1 MKKSAIKNKKP
12 RNRNKSSMLS
22 STDRKKFG
30 VGSKVVETGL
40 ILKNVISDALTK
52 SNEQLAKT
60 LPRDIGAIYKESENL
75 AAEGLKGKKLHETT
89 LENVYGSD
97 WKNTSPYTDKHVGD
111 IRKIEAQRR
120 GGGKTISDDAS
131 LAAKAADEIRQ
142 MYRAVTTEGTVGQNI
157 RSEGF
162 GEGLPVDRE
171 SRKKAFKM
179 LGLGIAGTVGTYET
193 KEMADKVIANLKA
206 SGIDPEEATPE
217 QISKAETQAMTAIAG
232 VSDKVAQDRA
242 EQDRLFSEAFSAGA
256 AEFVH
261 NGKIYAV
268 QFKEQDITPKKDSK
282 GRIFRYIPELERAL
296 PVDPETNEVIFETS
310 DPMPKDEKNEGGL
323 IGNQSKI
330 AKQAGDPNKI
340 EKEDFAALRNQNQ
353 ARQTAQE
360 GGAMKMPP
368 ELTTETP
375 TEETVAEDQPV
386 DTYPNATLEEIKAAD
401 QRPDAEMEDNYME
414 FVLSESLNEE
424 EQDYLMNTLEGDP
437 QLSMIFDKVVE
448 TASEFSGSGEVTG
461 PGNGLSDSIPARLS
475 DGEFVM
481 TKKATDQIGADNLQR
496 MMDDA
501 ERAFD
506 GGMMRENRQL
516 GGLMANDRG
525 ETELRQADSTDDE
538 IQKLMSLK
546 ANKAPSLS

>member
-1 MKKSAIKNKKP
+1 MKKPARKNKKP
-12 RNRNKSSMLS
+12 RTRNKSSILS
-22 STDRKKFG
+22 PTDREKFG
-30 VGSKVVETGL
+30 VGSKVIEAGAL
-40 ILKNVISDALTK
+40 LKNVISDALTK
-52 SNEQLAKT
+52 SNEQLAKA

-111 IRKIEAQRR
+111 IRKIEAKRR
-120 GGGKTISDDAS
+120 GGGKTISDDAP
-131 LAAKAADEIRQ
+131 LVARAADEIRQ

-157 RSEGF
+157 RAEGF

-171 SRKKAFKM
+171 ARKKAFKM
-179 LGLGIAGTVGTYET
+179 LGLGTAGGIAGTVGIYET
-193 KEMADKVIANLKA
+193 KKMVDKVIANLKA

-217 QISKAETQAMTAIAG
+217 QINEAETQAMTATVG
-232 VSDKVAQDRA
+232 VSDKAAQDRA
-242 EQDRLFSEAFSAGA
+242 ERDRLFSEAFGAGA

-282 GRIFRYIPELERAL
+282 GRIFRYIPEIKKAL
-296 PVDPETNEVIFETS
+296 PVDPETNEAIFEAP
-310 DPMPKDEKNEGGL
+310 DPMPRDEKNEGGL

-340 EKEDFAALRNQNQ
+340 EGADFAALRNQNQ

-368 ELTTETP
+368 ELTTEAP
-375 TEETVAEDQPV
+375 MEDVPV
-386 DTYPNATLEEIKAAD
+386 DTYPNATPEEIEAAD

-414 FVLSESLNEE
+414 FVLNESLNEE
-424 EQDYLMNTLEGDP
+424 EQDYLMNTLEADP

-448 TASEFSGSGEVTG
+448 TASEFSGAGEVQG
-461 PGNGLSDSIPARLS
+461 PGDGLSDSIPARLS

-481 TKKATDQIGADNLQR
+481 TKKATDQIGADNLQQ

-506 GGMMRENRQL
+506 GGMMRQQRQL
-516 GGLMANDRG
+516 GGLMTDEKANTTMTGGVDK
-525 ETELRQADSTDDE
+525 ELMT
-538 IQKLMSLK
+538 LMATK

>member
-1 MKKSAIKNKKP
+1 MKKPARKNKKT
-12 RNRNKSSMLS
+12 RNRNKSSILS
-22 STDRKKFG
+22 PTDREQFG
-30 VGSKVVETGL
+30 VGSKVVDAGL
-40 ILKNVISDALTK
+40 LLKNVISDALTK
-52 SNEQLAKT
+52 SNKQLEKA

-97 WKNTSPYTDKHVGD
+97 WKNNSPYTDKHVGD
-111 IRKIEAQRR
+111 IRKIEAKRR
-120 GGGKTISDDAS
+120 GGGKTIPDDAP
-131 LAAKAADEIRQ
+131 LAARAADEIRQ

-157 RSEGF
+157 RAEGF

-179 LGLGIAGTVGTYET
+179 LGLGTAGGIAGTVGTYET

-206 SGIDPEEATPE
+206 SGIDLEEATPD
-217 QISKAETQAMTAIAG
+217 QISEAETQAMTATAG
-232 VSDKVAQDRA
+232 VSDKAAQDRA

-268 QFKEQDITPKKDSK
+268 QFKEQNITPKKDSK

-296 PVDPETNEVIFETS
+296 PVDPETNEAIFEAS
-310 DPMPKDEKNEGGL
+310 DPMPRDEKNEGG
-323 IGNQSKI
+323 
-330 AKQAGDPNKI
+330 
-340 EKEDFAALRNQNQ
+340 
-353 ARQTAQE
+353 
-360 GGAMKMPP
+360 AMKIPP
-368 ELTTETP
+368 ELT
-375 TEETVAEDQPV
+375 AEAPMEDVPV
-386 DTYPNATLEEIKAAD
+386 DTYPNATPEEIEAAD

-424 EQDYLMNTLEGDP
+424 EQDYLMNTLEADP
-437 QLSMIFDKVVE
+437 QLSMIFDKVVD
-448 TASEFSGSGEVTG
+448 TASEFSGAGEVQG
-461 PGNGLSDSIPARLS
+461 PGDGLSDSIPARLS

-481 TKKATDQIGADNLQR
+481 TKKATDQIGADNLQT

-506 GGMMRENRQL
+506 GGMMRQQRQR
-516 GGLMANDRG
+516 GGLMANTNANTTMTGGVDK
-525 ETELRQADSTDDE
+525 ELME
-538 IQKLMSLK
+538 LMATK